1 MTSDGKYASQRTFD
15 GPRTAF
21 GAAAT
26 AGLGVGVA
34 AVFLQF
40 YPRAKDV
47 GPTAAALG
55 DAFTWIFGACVGLC
69 IGSSATALFVRG
81 GSRFTTGLVAGFAG
95 FWVGVMPYVLVTA
108 PSDVSLSDSFGFFAV
123 VVFVPAVLFVTA
135 GAAMGS
141 SLWRLRRRR

>member
-40 YPRAKDV
+40 YPRM
-47 GPTAAALG
+47 
-55 DAFTWIFGACVGLC
+55 C